1 MVPPLSAT
9 PRASACE
16 GGLMEH
22 AKDFPLLLVTGLSGA
37 GKSTALDVFED
48 LGFFKVDGLP
58 ASLAP
63 QLAALFLAQGDRY
76 HKGLVLGLA
85 IRHGAVSGEEY
96 GDWQKAL
103 DDIRKLGM
111 DPQII
116 FVEARTE
123 VLVQRYA
130 TTRRP
135 HPLEG
140 AERGLEQAILLERER
155 LAPLRDKAAL
165 VLDTSIYSIH
175 DLRRTIQVKWASM
188 QTQATGMRVHVISF
202 GFKFAPPTE
211 ADLVFDLRFLPNPF
225 FLEELRGLTGQDQTV
240 ADYVLGNAQGTTFL
254 TKLLEFLHYLLPLY
268 QEEGRYRLTLAC
280 GCTGGMHRSVAVAE
294 QVYASLKNA
303 GYAVSL
309 EHRHMHRG

>member
-1 MVPPLSAT
+1 MVDS
-9 PRASACE
+9 
-16 GGLMEH
+16 M
-22 AKDFPLLLVTGLSGA
+22 DYPLLLVTGLSGA

-63 QLAALFLAQGDRY
+63 KLAELSLTQRERY

-85 IRHGAVSGEEY
+85 IRHGAVAGDEY
-96 GDWQKAL
+96 GDWPQAL
-103 DDIRKLGM
+103 DDIRTLGM
-111 DPQII
+111 QPQII

-140 AERGLEQAILLERER
+140 SQRGLEQAILMEREL
-155 LAPLRDKAAL
+155 LAPLRDKATL

-175 DLRRTIQVKWASM
+175 DLRRTIQDKWTFM
-188 QTQATGMRVHVISF
+188 QDHAQGMRVHVISF
-202 GFKFAPPTE
+202 GFKYAPPTE
-211 ADLVFDLRFLPNPF
+211 ADLLFDLRFLPNPF
-225 FLEELRGLTGQDQTV
+225 FVKDMRLLTGLDAPV
-240 ADYVLGNAQGTTFL
+240 VEYVLGDAPGQSFL
-254 TKLLEFLHYLLPLY
+254 PKLLEFVHYLLPLY

-280 GCTGGMHRSVAVAE
+280 GCTGGRHRSVAVAE
-294 QVYASLKNA
+294 QVHASLKKA

-309 EHRHMHRG
+309 EHRHIHRD